1 MISCTCRLNAVAQ
14 RNCGQV
20 LMLQH
25 LEEQHPGSMKQI
37 AAERKNV
44 LEKAL
49 SNTNKTPSI
58 ATTKTTNS
66 ILIPVVFHFVID
78 SNAFNSIG
86 GIAGIENRIN
96 SQLTVINNDFNAQN
110 ADQSKIPTVWK
121 PLFANVG
128 IQFGLATTSPTGNAS
143 VGYDLRIVPNGTRYD
158 ITNGAKAAK
167 FSASG
172 GIDAWDNTRYLN
184 IWVANL
190 YVASSTALGVTTPPT
205 FPGYSL
211 PELGVTIN
219 YLAFGSRTSA
229 SQPFIRNI
237 DRGRTLTHELGHYF
251 FLIHTWG
258 DDGGLCPGT
267 GGIDDGIAETP
278 PETDAIFN
286 APSFPKFDACSPSG
300 NGVMFMNY
308 MDYTDDT
315 AMFLFTNQQAAVM
328 QAELA
333 VGGHS
338 NSLALH
344 PYLADTNF
352 KTIKDVKIYP
362 NPTSDY
368 INIEYNSLQYKLLKV
383 DVVDMQG
390 KRIIQKE
397 EPNISQLDIRG
408 LPSAIYIINCYFEHK
423 VYTQKIRVQ

>member
-1 MISCTCRLNAVAQ
+1 
-14 RNCGQV
+14 
-20 LMLQH
+20 MLQH
-25 LEEQHPGSMKQI
+25 LEEIHPGSMQQI

-44 LEKAL
+44 FENAL
-49 SNTNKTPSI
+49 SQPNSI
-58 ATTKTTNS
+58 GGSATAKTTAS
-66 ILIPVVFHFVID
+66 ILIPVVFHFVLD

-86 GIAGIENRIN
+86 GIAGIEDRIN
-96 SQLTVINNDFNAQN
+96 SQLTVINNDFNANN

-128 IQFGLATTSPTGNAS
+128 IKFGLAKTSPTGSAS
-143 VGYDLRIVPNGTRYD
+143 VGYDLRIVPNGTKYD

-167 FSASG
+167 FNSSG
-172 GIDAWDNTRYLN
+172 GTDAWDNTRYLN

-190 YVASSTALGVTTPPT
+190 YVTSSTALGVTVPPA
-205 FPGYSL
+205 FPGYTL
-211 PELGVTIN
+211 PELGVAIN

-229 SQPFIRNI
+229 GQPFIRNI
-237 DRGRTLTHELGHYF
+237 DRGRTLTHEIGHYF
-251 FLIHTWG
+251 YLVHTWG
-258 DDGGLCPGT
+258 DDAGLCPGS

-278 PETDAIFN
+278 PEADAIYN
-286 APSFPKFDACSPSG
+286 APSFPKFDDCSPSG

-328 QAELA
+328 QAELG

-352 KTIKDVKIYP
+352 KIIKDIKIYP

-368 INIEYNSLQYKLLKV
+368 INIEYNALQYKMLKI
-383 DVVDMQG
+383 DVVDMMG

-408 LPSAIYIINCYFEHK
+408 LASGIYIIHCYFENK
-423 VYTQKIRVQ
+423 IYTQKIRVQ